1 MRWKHV
7 NRSVGCFPS
16 RGNHME
22 KGSFQDGN
30 PMEICCKLVV
40 SMWFPLCFP
49 LREIAFFTQWSEI
62 EEGKLDSL
70 NQVRNWEDVF
80 AVFFSVVRAYHSNP
94 FGFKRSYMSSLQ
106 RVNFFTSRYVDIVS
120 VDSSGN
126 IAIQQQQHH
135 QQQHLHSIN
144 TDKNNNNNNFISRH
158 KRQHTTQYIIKEVR

>member
-1 MRWKHV
+1 
-7 NRSVGCFPS
+7 
-16 RGNHME
+16 ME
-22 KGSFQDGN
+22 AQILDYQTQQY
-30 PMEICCKLVV
+30 KLL
-40 SMWFPLCFP
+40 PLLASAFAMYFTG
-49 LREIAFFTQWSEI
+49 RYAEDYYEEIASEI

-144 TDKNNNNNNFISRH
+144 TDKKQQQQQLYFTSQTSTYYTVYN
-158 KRQHTTQYIIKEVR
+158 KRS

>member
-1 MRWKHV
+1 
-7 NRSVGCFPS
+7 
-16 RGNHME
+16 ME
-22 KGSFQDGN
+22 AQILDYQTQQY
-30 PMEICCKLVV
+30 KLL
-40 SMWFPLCFP
+40 PLLASAFAMYFTG
-49 LREIAFFTQWSEI
+49 RYAEDYYEEIASEI

-94 FGFKRSYMSSLQ
+94 FGFKRSMSSLQ

-126 IAIQQQQHH
+126 IAIQQQQQHH

-144 TDKNNNNNNFISRH
+144 TDKNNNNNFISRH

>member
-1 MRWKHV
+1 
-7 NRSVGCFPS
+7 
-16 RGNHME
+16 ME
-22 KGSFQDGN
+22 AQILDYQTQQY
-30 PMEICCKLVV
+30 KLL
-40 SMWFPLCFP
+40 PLLASAFAMYFTG
-49 LREIAFFTQWSEI
+49 RYAEDYYEEIASEI

>member
-1 MRWKHV
+1 
-7 NRSVGCFPS
+7 
-16 RGNHME
+16 ME
-22 KGSFQDGN
+22 AQILDYQTQQY
-30 PMEICCKLVV
+30 KLL
-40 SMWFPLCFP
+40 PLLASAFAMYFTG
-49 LREIAFFTQWSEI
+49 RYAEDYYEEIASEI

-126 IAIQQQQHH
+126 IAIQQQQQQHH

>member
-1 MRWKHV
+1 
-7 NRSVGCFPS
+7 
-16 RGNHME
+16 ME
-22 KGSFQDGN
+22 AQILDYQTQQY
-30 PMEICCKLVV
+30 KLL
-40 SMWFPLCFP
+40 PLLASAFAMYFTG
-49 LREIAFFTQWSEI
+49 RYAEDYYEEIASEI

-144 TDKNNNNNNFISRH
+144 TDKNNNNNFISRH